1 MTGVMITKIL
11 IRGYRLF
18 REQAI
23 EPSPG
28 MNIVVGDN
36 ETGKSTL
43 LEAIGLALTGRI
55 NGRWAIEELNPFW
68 FHVGNVGD
76 FFAKY
81 GTGEQVAPPEILIEL
96 YLNSTDA
103 DAQRMRGVHN
113 SLGQDCPGVRI
124 HIKPSDDYRV
134 EFDEYMK
141 ADHPAVLP
149 TEFYD
154 VDWRDFDDQQIRRRP
169 TALGVSFIDSRTI
182 RSASGVDYHTRQ
194 ILSSFLDEK
203 ERAGIAVAHRKARH
217 QMTVEALASV
227 NEQIAQDST
236 DLHDNVIGLAMDQ
249 SARASWETGVV
260 PQVTDIPF
268 AMIGQGQQAAIK
280 VALAMRRRADSARFV
295 LIEEPETHLSYGGL
309 RRLIARIEALAGDEQ
324 QIFITTHSSFVLNRL
339 GLDNLLLLSSGGAAR
354 LTDLSADTV
363 AYFKHLSGYDTLRL
377 VLAGR
382 LVLVEGPSDEMIFE
396 RAFRDVTGATTAQA
410 GIDVVSMGGIT
421 FARALELCAKL
432 DRPVIALQ
440 DNDGTAPADIV
451 AGVTEFL
458 SDDRKM
464 CVGDPALGHTLEP
477 QLIAANGADTMRTI
491 LNLRPQDNPATWM
504 PNHKTEA
511 ALRILES
518 EHAIGYPPYLLEAVD
533 LAR

>member
-1 MTGVMITKIL
+1 MINRIL
-11 IRGYRLF
+11 IKGYRLF
-18 REQAI
+18 ANLTI
-23 EPSPG
+23 DPSPR

-36 ETGKSTL
+36 EAGKSTL
-43 LEAIGLALTGRI
+43 LEAIGLALSGRV

-68 FHVGNVGD
+68 FNAANVEE
-76 FFAKY
+76 FFARY
-81 GTGEQVAPPEILIEL
+81 GTPEQVPPPEILIEL
-96 YLNSTDA
+96 YLTSTHA
-103 DAQRMRGVHN
+103 EAQRMRGVHN
-113 SLGQDCPGVRI
+113 SRRQDCPGVRL
-124 HIKPSDDYRV
+124 HIKPSADYKG
-134 EFDEYMK
+134 EFDEYMRS
-141 ADHPAVLP
+141 DHPSVLP

-154 VDWRDFDDQQIRRRP
+154 VEWRDFDDQPIRRQP
-169 TALGVSFIDSRTI
+169 TVLGVSFIDSRTI
-182 RSASGVDYHTRQ
+182 RSAAGVDYHTRQ

-217 QMTVEALASV
+217 QMTIDALASV
-227 NEQIAQDST
+227 NEQIAQGST
-236 DLHDNVIGLAMDQ
+236 DLHDKVIGLAMDQ

-260 PQVTDIPF
+260 PQVSGIPF

-280 VALAMRRRADSARFV
+280 VALAMRRRAQSAHFV
-295 LIEEPETHLSYGGL
+295 LIEEPETHLSYSGL
-309 RRLIARIEALAGDEQ
+309 RRLISRIEALAGNEQ
-324 QIFITTHSSFVLNRL
+324 QVFTTTHSSYVLNRL
-339 GLDNLLLLSSGGAAR
+339 GLDNLQLLGSAGAAR

-377 VLAGR
+377 VLADG

-396 RAFRDVTGATTAQA
+396 RAFWDVTGTTTAQA

-440 DNDGTAPADIV
+440 DNDGTKPADILEGL
-451 AGVTEFL
+451 AEFL
-458 SDDRKM
+458 SDDRRM

-477 QLIAANGADTMRTI
+477 QLIAANGLETLRRI
-491 LNLRPQDNPATWM
+491 LNLRSQDNPVTWM
-504 PNHKTEA
+504 PNHKTET

-518 EHAIGYPPYLLEAVD
+518 EQRIIYPPYILDAVE

>member
-1 MTGVMITKIL
+1 MINKIV
-11 IRGYRLF
+11 IKGYRLF
-18 REQAI
+18 KELTI

-43 LEAIGLALTGRI
+43 LEAIGLALTGRVS
-55 NGRWAIEELNPFW
+55 GRLAIEELNPYW
-68 FHVGNVGD
+68 FHVDNVRD
-76 FFAKY
+76 YFANH
-81 GTGEQVAPPEILIEL
+81 GAAQQVGPPEILIEL
-96 YLNSTDA
+96 YLDSSHA

-113 SLGQDCPGVRI
+113 SLRQDCPGVRI
-124 HIKPSDDYRV
+124 HIKPSADYKV

-154 VDWRDFDDQQIRRRP
+154 IDWRDFDDQPIRRRP
-169 TALGVSFIDSRTI
+169 AGLALSFIDSRTI

-227 NEQIAQDST
+227 NKQIAQSST
-236 DLHDNVIGLAMDQ
+236 DLHDNVIGLTMDQ

-260 PQVTDIPF
+260 PQVKDIPF

-280 VALAMRRRADSARFV
+280 VSLAMRRRADSARYV
-295 LIEEPETHLSYGGL
+295 LIEEPETHLSYSGL
-309 RRLIARIEALAGDEQ
+309 RRLIARIEMLAGDEQ
-324 QIFITTHSSFVLNRL
+324 QTFISTHSSFVLNRL
-339 GLDNLLLLSSGGAAR
+339 GLDKLLLLGSGGATR
-354 LTDLSADTV
+354 ISDLSPDTV

-377 VLAGR
+377 VLATR

-396 RAFRDVTGATTAQA
+396 RAFQDITDRTTAQA
-410 GIDVVSMGGIT
+410 GVDVVSMGGIA

-432 DRPVIALQ
+432 DRPVVALQ
-440 DNDGTAPADIV
+440 DNDGATPSDILADV
-451 AGVTEFL
+451 QEFL
-458 SDDRKM
+458 SDDRRLSI
-464 CVGDPALGHTLEP
+464 GEPTLGHTLEP
-477 QLIAANGADTMRTI
+477 QLLAANGEDTMRTI
-491 LNLRPQDNPATWM
+491 LDLRPQDNPATWM
-504 PNHKTEA
+504 PNHKTET

-518 EHAIGYPPYLLEAVD
+518 SHRIKHPTYIVEAV
-533 LAR
+533 AWAQPTT